1 VPPTEVNND
10 TPRVVSNRRTRVRV
24 NKQTNKQ
31 TGQVMIAFGIRI
43 TG

>member
-1 VPPTEVNND
+1 MHIGWRVPPTEVNND
-10 TPRVVSNRRTRVRV
+10 TRDNQT